1 MARPATPDP
10 QYDRGFD
17 DGFCDG
23 LTEAV
28 QVVAAARA
36 FVRSRD
42 AAAFDPALD
51 RVKRALAAWDE
62 LNGDFEPGSSL

>member
-62 LNGDFEPGSSL
+62 LNGGFEPDGPA